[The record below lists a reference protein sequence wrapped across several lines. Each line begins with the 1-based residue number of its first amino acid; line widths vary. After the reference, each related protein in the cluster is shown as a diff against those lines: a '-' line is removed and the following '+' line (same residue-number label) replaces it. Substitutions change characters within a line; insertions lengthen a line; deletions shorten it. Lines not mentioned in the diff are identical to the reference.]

1 MLLDRDK
8 EVLIFLE
15 KYNAITIS
23 LAQYMLFN
31 GSYESARRRLKQ
43 LEDRSLIKSYL
54 SKAKKEKIYYLNRKV
69 SDHNVYILDYLKE
82 LKRLKCNLLEVKFQ
96 PQYLKGNIIPDAYV
110 RFKYDGDIYI
120 TLLEVDYT
128 HYTDNIKLS
137 TMYEKLYN
145 ERELYEEF
153 KGTFP
158 IVIIARPTPG
168 IRYNSN
174 NFEVIYTD
182 LQYSNLERLLLY

>member
-1 MLLDRDK
+1 
-8 EVLIFLE
+8 
-15 KYNAITIS
+15 
-23 LAQYMLFN
+23 
-31 GSYESARRRLKQ
+31 
-43 LEDRSLIKSYL
+43 
-54 SKAKKEKIYYLNRKV
+54 
-69 SDHNVYILDYLKE
+69 
-82 LKRLKCNLLEVKFQ
+82 
-96 PQYLKGNIIPDAYV
+96 
-110 RFKYDGDIYI
+110 
-120 TLLEVDYT
+120 LLEVDYT